1 MNRTETNIKRLGEL
15 LDKMVKSKN
24 RPKKFVDADTEFHVA
39 LARATGNTAFVV
51 LVQAIIQLL
60 RKERSYTLDF
70 KDEHDSAIAF
80 HKEILYRVR
89 EKDEEGTELAMRSH
103 LKHVGHVLQPLNK

>member
-15 LDKMVKSKN
+15 LNKMVKSKN
-24 RPKKFVDADTEFHVA
+24 RPKKFVDADTEFHVE

-70 KDEHDSAIAF
+70 KDEYDSAIAF

-89 EKDEEGTELAMRSH
+89 EKDEEGAELAMRSH